1 MSVAGGNSV
10 HRLARWLWRRDGG
23 GQVVRL
29 VLAPAALLYAAVM
42 RLRAAVYRRALRP
55 VRRLPRPAVAV
66 GNLSVGGTG
75 KTPLAAWIARYYV
88 ARGRRPGIL
97 LRGVGG
103 DEALVHRHLVPE
115 AVVVADPDRVAGA
128 ARALAQGAEVLV
140 LDDAFQLLSVARDL
154 NIAVVSAESAA
165 ASPWPLPAGPWREGR
180 DALDRADLIVVTRK
194 GASADAA
201 SALAEGL
208 VRAGSG
214 RGPGG
219 PGGPGG
225 PPICTVR
232 LVVSHLEGMRSGTR
246 QEVGVLAGRRVVAAA
261 GIADPESFAQQLGAS
276 GASVQLV
283 AYQDHHAYRQADLER
298 LVRAATGGDYVVVT
312 EKDAVKLRRQWPGS
326 AAEPLVAV
334 LAVQWERNGRALEQ
348 AVDAVLASA
357 RRP

>member
-29 VLAPAALLYAAVM
+29 VLAPAALLYAAVV

-154 NIAVVSAESAA
+154 NIAVVSAESAE
-165 ASPWPLPAGPWREGR
+165 ASRWLLPAGPWREGW
-180 DALDRADLIVVTRK
+180 DALERADAIVVTR
-194 GASADAA
+194 S
-201 SALAEGL
+201 
-208 VRAGSG
+208 RAGS
-214 RGPGG
+214 
-219 PGGPGG
+219 
-225 PPICTVR
+225 
-232 LVVSHLEGMRSGTR
+232 RSGSPGLRCAWRASPWSAWRGCSLERGT
-246 QEVGVLAGRRVVAAA
+246 GWSGSPA
-261 GIADPESFAQQLGAS
+261 GAS
-276 GASVQLV
+276 SPRRGSPTRKAWRCSCRRPEPT
-283 AYQDHHAYRQADLER
+283 YGSWRTR
-298 LVRAATGGDYVVVT
+298 TITATPMT
-312 EKDAVKLRRQWPGS
+312 TWPGS
-326 AAEPLVAV
+326 C
-334 LAVQWERNGRALEQ
+334 G
-348 AVDAVLASA
+348 A
-357 RRP
+357 RPAPIML